1 MRCSLGMYKAHSLNV
16 QIRFINFGNQS
27 IYPVLENLD
36 NTGYNICLIFP

>member
-27 IYPVLENLD
+27 IYPVLENWIIP
-36 NTGYNICLIFP
+36 GIIYV